1 MLKVFS
7 PWKSK
12 RKKKPNNYEV
22 WLANLPVVHVR
33 KFGSTADSWEHSSGV
48 ILGVGIQWC
57 LRLRVSCP
65 HNA

>member
-12 RKKKPNNYEV
+12 RKKKPKNYEV

-33 KFGSTADSWEHSSGV
+33 KFGRIETAVEVGMWIVGAMMKGEVRVAHSS
-48 ILGVGIQWC
+48 
-57 LRLRVSCP
+57 
-65 HNA
+65 